1 MMIKYLEHTIEVP
14 DSLIKMYLQDF
25 ATFRDPEM
33 RIDLDMLRN
42 AIYQLMI
49 LAKKNPKILYKDIY
63 RKDLADAFAV
73 REALFR
79 LKLLHDA

>member
-1 MMIKYLEHTIEVP
+1 MMVKYLEHTIEVP
-14 DSLIKMYLQDF
+14 DSLIRMYLRDF
-25 ATFRDPEM
+25 ETFRDPEM
-33 RIDLDMLRN
+33 RIDLHILRN

-49 LAKKNPKILYKDIY
+49 LAKKDPRLLYKDIY

-73 REALFR
+73 KEALFR